1 LKILFFY
8 YWWFLFKRGYYI
20 SEIEKELVVKKNS
33 DDDWDFLEEI
43 YTREHVEKFVYGTSF
58 SEGFL
63 KTDAN
68 ENLFLFNSLFII
80 LS

>member
-1 LKILFFY
+1 M
-8 YWWFLFKRGYYI
+8 FKRGYYVI
-20 SEIEKELVVKKNS
+20 DIERELVSKKNT

-43 YTREHVEKFVYGTSF
+43 YTREHVEKFVYGTAF

-68 ENLFLFNSLFII
+68 ENLFSFSNLFII
-80 LS
+80 LN